1 MGYYVP
7 QTLQKLNNWA
17 LWRLE
22 GTKKAPYSV
31 KYNGK
36 IGVNK
41 PYLWGSYGAAVQK
54 LQYTDDYNGL
64 GFLFTEKCGLVF
76 IDLDHCINEAGELS
90 PFASNVIGA
99 FSGTYIEYSQSGSG
113 LHIICKGNIPI
124 DGTKIDKYGIEL
136 YKNKHYIAFTGNA
149 YEASEP
155 TNKQAELNK
164 LCNFLN
170 ITKKERAQIST
181 PEPIRTAADDE
192 IIERASNSKRNGAQ
206 FQALWAGQ
214 WQGAYTTQSH
224 ADMRLISLLWYYSG
238 DAAQVARLFLAS
250 GLADRKKAQRTDY
263 IQRTIEAAAAHTPTI
278 YQQQTRRRSKPAAPA
293 EQPKTYTKEA
303 ETSIDGMKVY

>member
-22 GTKKAPYSV
+22 GTKKAPYSI
-31 KYNGK
+31 KYNGR

-76 IDLDHCINEAGELS
+76 IDLDHCIDESGELS
-90 PFASNVIGA
+90 ALASNIIGA
-99 FSGTYIEYSQSGSG
+99 FSGTYIEYSQSGRG

-124 DGTKIDKYGIEL
+124 DGTRIDKYGIEL

-155 TNKQAELNK
+155 ANKQKELDK
-164 LCNFLN
+164 LCSFLN
-170 ITKKERAQIST
+170 ITRQTEREQIT
-181 PEPIRTAADDE
+181 PEPIRAAADDE
-192 IIERASNSKRNGAQ
+192 IIRRAEKGANGEQ
-206 FQALWAGQ
+206 FRALWAGE
-214 WQGAYTTQSH
+214 WQERYKTQSN
-224 ADMRLISLLWYYSG
+224 ADMRLIALLWYYSG
-238 DAAQVARLFLAS
+238 NAEQVARLFLMS

-263 IQRTIEAAAAHTPTI
+263 IQRTIEAAAANTPTI
-278 YQQQTRRRSKPAAPA
+278 YQQQTRHRSKPAASA
-293 EQPKTYTKEA
+293 KQPKTYTKEA